1 MNPSNDEDHQ
11 MEASRLTST
20 CPLCF
25 IIFCDKFTRN
35 RHIRIVHEDQPK
47 VENNLTD
54 LPKNEV
60 KCPQCKKMFKHGIS
74 LRRHIKQH
82 ETNSETFICSDCSKK
97 FTRKDNLFK
106 HRERIHKLYNI
117 HLPAARAKFKESS
130 LCDICCVDFGS
141 DCKRFESHLI
151 SRSCNKK
158 QEEVHLNSQDRFQCN
173 FCEKSYVDKDSWRR
187 HFEWKHRTTKPR
199 EFKCAQCQ
207 VNFAYESSLVRH
219 VRKSHA
225 GDKSS

>member
-1 MNPSNDEDHQ
+1 MNMNPSNDEVHQ

-47 VENNLTD
+47 VENNMTE

-74 LRRHIKQH
+74 LRTHIKQH

-106 HRERIHKLYNI
+106 HRERIHKSTTFTFQRQGL
-117 HLPAARAKFKESS
+117 S
-130 LCDICCVDFGS
+130 L
-141 DCKRFESHLI
+141 
-151 SRSCNKK
+151 KK
-158 QEEVHLNSQDRFQCN
+158 AVYVIFVVLTLDQIVKGLN
-173 FCEKSYVDKDSWRR
+173 
-187 HFEWKHRTTKPR
+187 HI
-199 EFKCAQCQ
+199 
-207 VNFAYESSLVRH
+207 
-219 VRKSHA
+219 
-225 GDKSS
+225 